1 MTDAPSEDDIERMG
15 QARLAARSG
24 LAAAGDWLTGAE
36 RIEAWQHV
44 RDAESNALDR
54 ARLAAISPTA
64 VDGRHGPGQL
74 LDATDVE
81 VVHRVASDPGRL
93 TRRWADEAIDELG
106 EERYTELVAVVAVA
120 RVLDRFDDAI
130 GDPRSPLPKPV
141 HGEPTRVRPDGVGDV
156 GAWVSQSVAPALA
169 NVARTFSLVPTTN
182 RLWRGLVDSHYSRGP
197 QFLEWVWHRA
207 LSRPQVE
214 LVAARTTSLNE
225 CFY

>member
-1 MTDAPSEDDIERMG
+1 MTDGEDDIERMR

-24 LAAAGDWLTGAE
+24 LGAAGDWLTGAE
-36 RIEAWQHV
+36 RIEVWQHV
-44 RDAESNALDR
+44 RDAESNELDR
-54 ARLAAISPTA
+54 ARLAALSPTA
-64 VDGRHGPGQL
+64 VEGRHEAGQL

-130 GDPRSPLPKPV
+130 GDPRSPLPTPV
-141 HGEPTRVRPDGVGDV
+141 AGEPSRVRPDGVGDV
-156 GAWVSQSVAPALA
+156 GAWVSQSLAPALA

>member
-1 MTDAPSEDDIERMG
+1 MTQTSGEDDVERMRL
-15 QARLAARSG
+15 ARVAARSG
-24 LAAAGDWLTGAE
+24 LAAAGEWLSGAE

-44 RDAESNALDR
+44 RDAESNELDQ
-54 ARLAAISPTA
+54 ARLAALSPTA
-64 VDGRHGPGQL
+64 VEGRHGPGRL
-74 LDATDVE
+74 LNGTDVE

-93 TRRWADEAIDELG
+93 TRSWAEEAIADIG
-106 EERYTELVAVVAVA
+106 EERYTELVAVVSVA

-130 GDPRSPLPKPV
+130 GDPRSPLPAPIE
-141 HGEPTRVRPDGVGDV
+141 GEPTRVRPDDVGDV
-156 GAWVSQSVAPALA
+156 GAWVSQSLAPALA
-169 NVARTFSLVPTTN
+169 NVSRTFSLVPTTN

>member
-1 MTDAPSEDDIERMG
+1 MTDTDGEGDIERMR
-15 QARLAARSG
+15 QARLAARAG
-24 LAAAGDWLTGAE
+24 LATAGDWLTGAE

-44 RDAESNALDR
+44 RSAESNELDR
-54 ARLAAISPTA
+54 ARSAALSPTA
-64 VDGRHGPGQL
+64 VEGRHEAGQL

-81 VVHRVASDPGRL
+81 VVHRIATDPGRL

-106 EERYTELVAVVAVA
+106 EERYTELVAVVAIA
-120 RVLDRFDDAI
+120 LVLDRFDDAV
-130 GDPRSPLPKPV
+130 GDPRSPLPTPV
-141 HGEPTRVRPDGVGDV
+141 DGEPTRVRPDGVGDV
-156 GAWVSQSVAPALA
+156 GAWVSQSLAPALA

>member
-1 MTDAPSEDDIERMG
+1 MTDGEGDIERMR
-15 QARLAARSG
+15 QARLVARSG

-44 RDAESNALDR
+44 RSAESNELDL
-54 ARLAAISPTA
+54 ARLAALSPTA
-64 VDGRHGPGQL
+64 VEGRHEAGQL

-81 VVHRVASDPGRL
+81 VVHRIASDPGRL
-93 TRRWADEAIDELG
+93 TRRWAEEAIAEVG
-106 EERYTELVAVVAVA
+106 EERYTELVAVVAIA
-120 RVLDRFDDAI
+120 RALDRFDDAI
-130 GDPRSPLPKPV
+130 GDPRSLLPTPV
-141 HGEPTRVRPDGVGDV
+141 DGEPTRVRPDGVGDV
-156 GAWVSQSVAPALA
+156 GAWVSQSLAPALA

>member
-1 MTDAPSEDDIERMG
+1 MTDGEGDIERMR
-15 QARLAARSG
+15 QARLVARSG

-44 RDAESNALDR
+44 RSAESNELDL
-54 ARLAAISPTA
+54 ARLAALSPTA
-64 VDGRHGPGQL
+64 VEGRHEAGQL

-81 VVHRVASDPGRL
+81 VVHRIASDPGRL
-93 TRRWADEAIDELG
+93 TRRWAEEAIAEVG
-106 EERYTELVAVVAVA
+106 EERYTELVAVVAIA

-130 GDPRSPLPKPV
+130 GEPRSLLPTPV
-141 HGEPTRVRPDGVGDV
+141 DGEPTRVRPDGVGDV
-156 GAWVSQSVAPALA
+156 GAWVSQSLAPALA